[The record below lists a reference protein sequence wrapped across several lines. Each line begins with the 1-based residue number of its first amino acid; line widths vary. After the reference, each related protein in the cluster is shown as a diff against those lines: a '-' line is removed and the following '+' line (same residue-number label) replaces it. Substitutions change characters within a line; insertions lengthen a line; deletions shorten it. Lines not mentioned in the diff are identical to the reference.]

1 MPKKMKIETRTLKR
15 VTNEER
21 KSWISVASI
30 EAGVMICVPSLLLGG
45 MLAEAMPIKSAIMAG
60 TLGYVLAVLLT
71 AVMGVQGYD
80 LGSPLC
86 VISLSSFGKKG
97 GKYLATL
104 LLVISLM
111 GWFAVQAYVCGFA
124 FTGMI
129 NEFLH
134 INCPIWVSV
143 LVWGIIMLVTAVYGI
158 DALKWL
164 NFAAVPALVLVT
176 MFGCYLAVSR
186 YGLGQLDAPVADTMT
201 MMQGVGLTFSFNA
214 TGMVIAPDYTRYN
227 KSRNDAAKSMILG
240 ILPAGLLMFIMGA
253 IMSKL
258 TGLYDIS
265 LILCELGIPF
275 LGLIVL
281 ILATW
286 TSNTTNAYSAGISM
300 VMLFSLKDNKRAV
313 TTLIAGVVGTIL
325 ALAGLAS
332 CFELVLNIL
341 GYAFAPMAGVM
352 IAEYWFV
359 LRGDPEKWRVVP
371 GINRAGLVSW
381 CGGVAATLAI
391 PAGLPVLNGLLVS
404 GIAFVILHP
413 VFYGKPVGIQKEGRS
428 GEEHNL

>member
-1 MPKKMKIETRTLKR
+1 MPKKMKIETRTLER
-15 VTNEER
+15 VTDQER
-21 KSWISVASI
+21 KSWLSVASI

-45 MLAEAMPIKSAIMAG
+45 MLAEAMPIRDALLAG
-60 TLGYVLAVLLT
+60 TLGYILAVLLT
-71 AVMGVQGYD
+71 AVMGIQGFD

-86 VISLSSFGKKG
+86 VISLSSFGKQG

-111 GWFAVQAYVCGFA
+111 GWFAVQAYVCGSA
-124 FTGMI
+124 FSGMI
-129 NEFLH
+129 SEFLH
-134 INCPIWVSV
+134 INCPVWVSV

-164 NFAAVPALVLVT
+164 NYAAVPALVLVT

-186 YGLGQLDAPVADTMT
+186 YGVAQLDAPVVGTMT
-201 MMQGVGLTFSFNA
+201 LLEGVGLTFSFNA

-227 KSRNDAAKSMILG
+227 KSRKEAAKSMILG
-240 ILPAGLLMFIMGA
+240 ILPAGLLMFTMGA

-258 TGLYDIS
+258 TGIYDIS

-300 VMLFSLKDNKRAV
+300 VMLFNLKDNKRAA
-313 TTLIAGVVGTIL
+313 TTLVAGIIGTIL

-332 CFELVLNIL
+332 YFELVLNVL
-341 GYAFAPMAGVM
+341 GYAFAPMTGVM
-352 IAEYWFV
+352 VAEYWLV
-359 LRGDPEKWRVVP
+359 LRGVPENWRVVP
-371 GINRAGLVSW
+371 GVNWAGVISW
-381 CGGVAATLAI
+381 CAGVAATLAV
-391 PAGLPVLNGLLVS
+391 PVGLPVLNGLIVS
-404 GIAFVILHP
+404 GIAFLILHP
-413 VFYGKPVGIQKEGRS
+413 VFYGKLKAEQAAD
-428 GEEHNL
+428 